1 MKSGLSGG
9 PPFLLFGSGAVS
21 SLSSFEWWCCFL
33 LLFPFWRCC
42 FGRLRIPIVLRC
54 GVAFTSC
61 VVLPSYPF
69 LLVVPSALGL
79 IAPLSSFW
87 CCLVSPSSLWVV
99 LLSPLPCGG
108 VAAFPCAVW
117 WCCLLFLPAFLG
129 LLGWV
134 LLKSGFEN

>member
-1 MKSGLSGG
+1 MLLS
-9 PPFLLFGSGAVS
+9 PPLPLLAVLLWVAS
-21 SLSSFEWWCCFL
+21 HSHCSQVWCCFHL
-33 LLFPFWRCC
+33 L
-42 FGRLRIPIVLRC
+42 C
-54 GVAFTSC
+54 GVAFSS
-61 VVLPSYPF
+61 L

-79 IAPLSSFW
+79 ISPPSSFW

-108 VAAFPCAVW
+108 VVAFPCAVW

-134 LLKSGFEN
+134 LLKSGFEIELHNATTCHKVELLHN